1 MLVSIC
7 RKWFATKTKKC
18 QQETLSLPS
27 LLIAVLTDG
36 KLQIIAS
43 CQRKT
48 VNNISDQRKSG
59 KELSTHVVQTT
70 CGLPANKNQ
79 TISIKVGGWVI
90 KSHGH

>member
-1 MLVSIC
+1 MVVSIC
-7 RKWFATKTKKC
+7 RKWFATKMRKW

-27 LLIAVLTDG
+27 LLIAVPTHG

-59 KELSTHVVQTT
+59 KEQSTHVIPTT
-70 CGLPANKNQ
+70 CGLQANK
-79 TISIKVGGWVI
+79 IRPSPSKWVGG
-90 KSHGH
+90 